1 MEIEMTELC
10 ELAHKWTTD
19 KALYYSAFYHEMF
32 KDRRK
37 KVCKLLEFGIGY
49 PELMLK
55 PAARTGARYYI
66 VGASLFMWEEYFPN
80 ASIYAVD
87 IKPEIAINSGRIHS
101 FTADQSSDNS
111 LRELFM
117 CFVVEG
123 LKFDIIIDD
132 GSHEPEDQIRTAKIC
147 FDFELLAP
155 DGVYIV
161 EDAPPHDD
169 EFLHFLPGRVTPVD
183 FDENPAD
190 PARLVVIR
198 P

>member
-1 MEIEMTELC
+1 MTALC
-10 ELAHKWTTD
+10 DLARKWTTD
-19 KALYYSAFYHEMF
+19 KALYYAPFYEQLF
-32 KDRRK
+32 RDRRT
-37 KVCKLLEFGIGY
+37 KVRKLLEFGIGY

-87 IKPEIAINSGRIHS
+87 IKPEIAINSGRIYS
-101 FTADQSSDNS
+101 FCADQSSDES
-111 LRELFM
+111 LRHLFTKDLM
-117 CFVVEG
+117 FQK
-123 LKFDIIIDD
+123 LKPKFDIIIDD

-147 FDFELLAP
+147 FDFELLTP
-155 DGVYIV
+155 DGFYIV

-169 EFLHFLPGRVTPVD
+169 EFLHFLPGNVEPVD